1 MAYRQSKAQAQ
12 EKPDPYLGPPASVP
26 IPAYDPIRTVRF
38 VVFGTMMG
46 PLLARWNHFLEHRFP
61 LRPLSTQA
69 AASKH
74 VAKGAGAPVENVQR
88 IMLSST
94 GGTTSNK
101 VSITALAKRVAADQA
116 CMAPLGVSI
125 HHLSKNCLILI
136 TYDNE

>member
-1 MAYRQSKAQAQ
+1 MAYRQSQTQAQ
-12 EKPDPYLGPPASVP
+12 EKPNPYLGPPAKVP

-46 PLLARWNHFLEHRFP
+46 PLLARWNYFLEHRFP
-61 LRPLSTQA
+61 LRPPSAQVT
-69 AASKH
+69 ASKH

-88 IMLSST
+88 IMLSGS

-101 VSITALAKRVAADQA
+101 VSITALAKRVGADQV

-125 HHLSKNCLILI
+125 HHSSKIV
-136 TYDNE
+136 